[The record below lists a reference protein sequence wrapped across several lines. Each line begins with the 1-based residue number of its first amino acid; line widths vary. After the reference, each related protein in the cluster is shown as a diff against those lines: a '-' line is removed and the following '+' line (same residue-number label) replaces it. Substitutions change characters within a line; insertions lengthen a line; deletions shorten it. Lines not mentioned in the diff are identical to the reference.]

1 MTGTKVF
8 LDTNILVFAYD
19 TTVPHKQRI
28 AQKILVSGL
37 QEETAVLSAQVL
49 GEFFVVVTRKIKTPM
64 TADEAGEIINVL
76 SVLPVVEI
84 DLALVE
90 RAVDLHRDHRISYWV
105 ALIVAA
111 AQRGGCNHIYTEDL
125 NDGQGFDGVVVKNPF

>member
-76 SVLPVVEI
+76 SVLPVIEI

-90 RAVDLHRDHRISYWV
+90 RAVDLHRDHRISYWG